1 MVSVFQQETACLGR
15 NYVSATYTCL
25 LPVATTMRVA
35 FRHLSCIRRCT
46 EVIGDLH
53 LPDLE
58 LEMHG
63 PQLAHRQESQTGVD
77 RCRLA
82 SSRSSA
88 RCCCYLHP
96 PRRRLCDHVVTS
108 TKAEV
113 MRSCR
118 YLHQGGGYVIM
129 SLPPPRRRLCDHVV
143 TSTEA
148 EVMRSCRYLH
158 QGGGYVIMSL
168 PPPRRR
174 LCDHVVTSTKAEV
187 MRSCRYLHQGG
198 GYAIHAACP
207 SLDHFTSK
215 D

>member
-1 MVSVFQQETACLGR
+1 MTCENSSLCCLQHQLRTASLFLICLSVHYNFFMTLMMMVSVFQQETACLGR

-113 MRSCR
+113 MWSCR
-118 YLHQGGGYVIM
+118 YLHQGGGY
-129 SLPPPRRRLCDHVV
+129 
-143 TSTEA
+143 A
-148 EVMRSCRYLH
+148 
-158 QGGGYVIMSL
+158 IMSL

-187 MRSCRYLHQGG
+187 MRSMLLVRHW
-198 GYAIHAACP
+198 II
-207 SLDHFTSK
+207 SLPKTK
-215 D
+215 TKA